1 MTIQTISGKKSLLR
15 SGDFQETI
23 ADGLN
28 GNPISLE
35 DKVATIT
42 IVAGAGTGKAQTT
55 TSGEEAIKAGNANW
69 IDWSKGDVTGSS
81 SDVLTGPVSAVRG
94 VSVSGEITIEIVV

>member
-1 MTIQTISGKKSLLR
+1 MTIKTISGKKSPLR
-15 SGDFQETI
+15 SGDFQEII
-23 ADGLN
+23 ADTAN

-35 DKVATIT
+35 DKVATVT

-55 TSGEEAIKAGNANW
+55 TSGEDAILAGTANW
-69 IDWSKGDVTGSS
+69 VDWGKGDVTGTN